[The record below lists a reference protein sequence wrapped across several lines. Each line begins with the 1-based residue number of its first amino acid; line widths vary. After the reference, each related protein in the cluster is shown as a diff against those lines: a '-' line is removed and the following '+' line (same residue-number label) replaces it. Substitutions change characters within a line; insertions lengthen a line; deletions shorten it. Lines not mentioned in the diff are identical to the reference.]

1 MSEQQFIEEL
11 GKIGIGLNET
21 QINMFSKYADFLLEY
36 NRHTNLT
43 AIRSKDEVY
52 LKHFFDSLLGAKYF
66 DFTNKSLLDIGSG
79 AGFPGVP
86 LKICFPS
93 IELTVLDS
101 NGKKTKFLEELK
113 NKLNLDFLVI
123 NERAEKYILTKR
135 ESFDVVTSRAVTAMP
150 ILSEL
155 SIPFVKVGGYFLPYK
170 GKLNEDIEQGELAI
184 ETLGGTLERVEECT
198 LPYEG
203 STRTFIFVNKKCK
216 TCEEFPRVFDKI
228 IKKPLQK
235 ERE

>member
-1 MSEQQFIEEL
+1 MSEKEFIDHL
-11 GKIGIGLNET
+11 SQIGIHLSEE
-21 QINMFSKYADFLLEY
+21 QIQSFAEYANFLLEY

-43 AIRSKDEVY
+43 AIKSLNEVY
-52 LKHFFDSLLGAKYF
+52 LKHFYDSILGAKFF
-66 DFTNKSLLDIGSG
+66 DFSNKSVLDIGSG

-113 NKLNLDFLVI
+113 KKLKIDYTVI
-123 NERAEKYILTKR
+123 NDRAEKYILTKR

-155 SIPFVKVGGYFLPYK
+155 SIPFVRIGGYFLPYK
-170 GKLNEDIEQGELAI
+170 GKLNEEIEQGEYAMK
-184 ETLGGTLERVEECT
+184 TLGGTLERVEECT

-203 STRTFIFVNKKCK
+203 STRTFVFVNKKCK
-216 TCEEFPRVFDKI
+216 TAEEFPRVFDKI
-228 IKKPLQK
+228 NKKPLQK
-235 ERE
+235 ER

>member
-1 MSEQQFIEEL
+1 MSEKEFIDHL
-11 GKIGIGLNET
+11 SQIGIHLSEE
-21 QINMFSKYADFLLEY
+21 QIQSFAEYANFLLEY

-43 AIRSKDEVY
+43 AIKNLNEVY
-52 LKHFFDSLLGAKYF
+52 LKHFYDSILGAKFF
-66 DFTNKSLLDIGSG
+66 DFSNKSVLDIGSG

-113 NKLNLDFLVI
+113 KKLKIDYTVI
-123 NERAEKYILTKR
+123 NDRAEKYILTKR

-155 SIPFVKVGGYFLPYK
+155 SIPFVKIGGYFLPYK
-170 GKLNEDIEQGELAI
+170 GKLNEEIEQGEYAMK
-184 ETLGGTLERVEECT
+184 TLGGTLERVEECT

-203 STRTFIFVNKKCK
+203 STRTFVFVNKKCK
-216 TCEEFPRVFDKI
+216 TAKEFPRVFDKI
-228 IKKPLQK
+228 NKKPLQK
-235 ERE
+235 ER